1 VSLNIVLLYVVVI
14 SLYSKMGQQRQVL
27 KGFAQYMKL
36 GLMFGSFIFCVSE
49 MLCCRLNAT
58 VILASFIKVLLILIM
73 MFFWINIG
81 ITDTDTFLA
90 FLKFLVYLQ
99 SS

>member
-36 GLMFGSFIFCVSE
+36 GLMFGSFVFCVSE
-49 MLCCRLNAT
+49 MLCCRLN

-73 MFFWINIG
+73 MFFLDKYWH
-81 ITDTDTFLA
+81 
-90 FLKFLVYLQ
+90 Y
-99 SS
+99 

>member
-1 VSLNIVLLYVVVI
+1 MSLNIVLLYVVVI

-36 GLMFGSFIFCVSE
+36 GLMFGSFVFCVSE
-49 MLCCRLNAT
+49 MLCCRLN

-73 MFFWINIG
+73 MFFLDKYWH
-81 ITDTDTFLA
+81 
-90 FLKFLVYLQ
+90 Y
-99 SS
+99 